1 MKNAVWLH
9 TLALTLSW
17 MSVTSTALT
26 MSMNNV
32 TVSYFSYQGLL
43 QTQRNTSLTTAK
55 LKMASTCPSL
65 LASDR
70 RSVTPLSVVMSAREI
85 TTFAP

>member
-1 MKNAVWLH
+1 
-9 TLALTLSW
+9 
-17 MSVTSTALT
+17 
-26 MSMNNV
+26 MNNV
-32 TVSYFSYQGLL
+32 TLSYLSYQQLL
-43 QTQRNTSLTTAK
+43 QTQRSTTLTIAK
-55 LKMASTCPSL
+55 LKIASTCPSL